1 MYKKI
6 TQECIEISKKLLVV
20 GTEHSA
26 YNRIINLSDDL
37 SSEIE
42 TLIKTDHSVEMGEK
56 IEAVLESIQMI
67 SNALDQD
74 DISLLYDLFLYD
86 LRARVYE
93 LEMR

>member
-1 MYKKI
+1 MYRKI
-6 TQECIEISKKLLVV
+6 TQECIEISEKLLIV
-20 GTEHSA
+20 GNEYSA

-56 IEAVLESIQMI
+56 IEAVLESILMI